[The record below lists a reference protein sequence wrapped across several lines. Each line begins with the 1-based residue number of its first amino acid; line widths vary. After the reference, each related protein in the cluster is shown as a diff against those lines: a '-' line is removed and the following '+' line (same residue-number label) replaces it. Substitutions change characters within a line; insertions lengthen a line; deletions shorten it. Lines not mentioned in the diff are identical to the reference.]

1 MLNFQPFYAEDG
13 SEPAS
18 RVRLKRGSE
27 IAPEN
32 VEWCWNGWLA
42 KGKLNLLGGAPGT
55 GKTTIAL
62 RMAATITTGGKWPDG
77 SKCQAGNAIIWSGE
91 DEAADTLVPRLMAMG
106 ANMDRVFFVEGVDDR
121 GEDRA
126 FDPAK
131 DIPSLE
137 AAIKEAGGAAFIVVD
152 PIVSAVAANSHK
164 NGETRRALQP
174 LVELASKCRAALL
187 GITHFSKGTSGREP
201 LERITGSVAFG
212 ALPRVVMIAAKETQ
226 PGCDASPR
234 RIFARAKANNGPD
247 DGGFSYTLR
256 QTLLPD
262 APIEASIVEWGEMIE
277 GNARDMLAD
286 VEADETE
293 RHSDGE
299 KGEAEDFLIDVLA
312 AGPITATEVYR
323 QAEEAGIKHRTLERA
338 KQSLKVKSKRRIEPG
353 HSAHWAWHLPEN
365 SNSAKDA
372 NIANIAKKTGLENL
386 ATLQAVGPEMVS
398 EPL

>member
-1 MLNFQPFYAEDG
+1 M
-13 SEPAS
+13 
-18 RVRLKRGSE
+18 RLRCGAA
-27 IAPEN
+27 IPPEN

-126 FDPAK
+126 FDPAQ

-152 PIVSAVAANSHK
+152 PIVSAVAADSHK

-212 ALPRVVMIAAKETQ
+212 ALPRVVMIAAKETRS
-226 PGCDASPR
+226 GRDASPR

-256 QTLLPD
+256 QVSCPMRL
-262 APIEASIVEWGEMIE
+262 S
-277 GNARDMLAD
+277 
-286 VEADETE
+286 
-293 RHSDGE
+293 RH
-299 KGEAEDFLIDVLA
+299 
-312 AGPITATEVYR
+312 P
-323 QAEEAGIKHRTLERA
+323 
-338 KQSLKVKSKRRIEPG
+338 
-353 HSAHWAWHLPEN
+353 
-365 SNSAKDA
+365 
-372 NIANIAKKTGLENL
+372 
-386 ATLQAVGPEMVS
+386 
-398 EPL
+398 

>member
-1 MLNFQPFYAEDG
+1 LLNSQPFYAEDG

-152 PIVSAVAANSHK
+152 PIVSAVAADSHK
-164 NGETRRALQP
+164 NGETRRALR
-174 LVELASKCRAALL
+174 LGCFRRTASRRHDC
-187 GITHFSKGTSGREP
+187 G
-201 LERITGSVAFG
+201 ERN
-212 ALPRVVMIAAKETQ
+212 PTQ
-226 PGCDASPR
+226 PRCFTPQD
-234 RIFARAKANNGPD
+234 F
-247 DGGFSYTLR
+247 R
-256 QTLLPD
+256 Q
-262 APIEASIVEWGEMIE
+262 G
-277 GNARDMLAD
+277 
-286 VEADETE
+286 
-293 RHSDGE
+293 
-299 KGEAEDFLIDVLA
+299 KGQQWS
-312 AGPITATEVYR
+312 R
-323 QAEEAGIKHRTLERA
+323 
-338 KQSLKVKSKRRIEPG
+338 
-353 HSAHWAWHLPEN
+353 
-365 SNSAKDA
+365 
-372 NIANIAKKTGLENL
+372 
-386 ATLQAVGPEMVS
+386 
-398 EPL
+398 